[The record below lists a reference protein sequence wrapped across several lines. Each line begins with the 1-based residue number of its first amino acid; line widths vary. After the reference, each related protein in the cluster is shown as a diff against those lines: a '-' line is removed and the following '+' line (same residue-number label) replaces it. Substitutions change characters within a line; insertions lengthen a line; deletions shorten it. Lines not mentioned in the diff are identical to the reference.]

1 MRASLIGDPA
11 VAPTERPI
19 RLFIELL
26 VFVAAESTLLFDSAD
41 LSPGF
46 RIGAPLLVLCFALL
60 GLPVFRRSKRR
71 ATVTALVEIAML
83 LALPALHAGTPTLTF
98 LVVASAFRTGTT
110 LSGRRWV
117 LLVAA
122 ECVLV
127 VAALIAFPHQG
138 NGDHSRG
145 HVIETTAYAI
155 LALSLVLAAIRY
167 ANSARSAFDAL
178 SAAHAELQQNVLR
191 IGELATLRERERIAL
206 DLHDGLG
213 HDMTSLTMQ
222 IEAARTIVVADQEAA
237 GAYLSRAHAMS
248 LQVLSAVRRSV
259 HAIGNDP
266 LERDALDVAIPHVC
280 EQFALA
286 SGTAV
291 AIDIGPLPLLEASTT
306 THIVNIVREA
316 LTNIGKHAA
325 ATEIAVGAAADAR
338 GVLVTINDNG
348 RGFVPSLNE
357 SGHGLRGM
365 RSRAQ
370 AIGAKIQIES
380 ALGSGSR
387 VRIALPV
394 AETVLTR

>member
-1 MRASLIGDPA
+1 MRASPIGNPA

-26 VFVAAESTLLFDSAD
+26 VFVAAESTLIFDSAD
-41 LSPGF
+41 LSPAF
-46 RIGAPLLVLCFALL
+46 RVGAPLLVLCFALL
-60 GLPVFRRSKRR
+60 GLPVFRTSKRR

-83 LALPALHAGTPTLTF
+83 LALPALHTRMPTLTF

-122 ECVLV
+122 ECGLLV
-127 VAALIAFPHQG
+127 GALIVFPHQG
-138 NGDHSRG
+138 NGDQSRG
-145 HVIETTAYAI
+145 HVIETAAYAI
-155 LALSLVLAAIRY
+155 LALALVLAAIRY

-178 SAAHAELQQNVLR
+178 SVAHAELQQNVLR

-213 HDMTSLTMQ
+213 HNMTSLTMQ
-222 IEAARTIVVADQEAA
+222 IEAARTIVGADQEAA

-248 LQVLSAVRRSV
+248 LEVLSAVRRSV
-259 HAIGNDP
+259 HEIGSDP

-286 SGTAV
+286 SGAAV
-291 AIDIGPLPLLEASTT
+291 AIDVRAMPSFDPSTT

-316 LTNIGKHAA
+316 LTNIAKHAA
-325 ATEIAVGAAADAR
+325 ATHIAVHAAAEPD
-338 GVLVTINDNG
+338 GVLVTIDDNG
-348 RGFVPSLNE
+348 RGFTPGLNE

-380 ALGSGSR
+380 ALGSGCR
-387 VRIALPV
+387 VRLAVPV
-394 AETVLTR
+394 AQPVLAP